1 MYPLFKRIIDI
12 VISLLAIVFL
22 APVFVILYIL
32 ISFYLGQPVIFKQLR
47 PGYKGKPFALYKF
60 RSMINMSNEEGG
72 LKSDEQRITP
82 LGKWLRSWS
91 LDEWPQLV
99 NVLKGDLSL
108 VGPRPLLMEYLG
120 LYNSEQARRH
130 NVRPGI
136 TGLAQVKGRNSLSW
150 NEKFHWDIEYVDHCS
165 FILDLKILFWT
176 IQSVFNRRGI
186 HQDGHVT
193 MPPFRGNKNH
203 E

>member
-12 VISLLAIVFL
+12 VFSLLAIALL
-22 APVFVILYIL
+22 APAFLILYIL
-32 ISFYLGQPVIFKQLR
+32 IFFYLGQPVFFKQIR

-60 RSMINMSNEEGG
+60 RTMKNSGNEEDD
-72 LKSDEQRITP
+72 LKSDEQRMTP

-91 LDEWPQLV
+91 LDEWPQLL

-108 VGPRPLLMEYLG
+108 VGPRPLLMEYLS
-120 LYNSEQARRH
+120 LYTPEQARRH
-130 NVRPGI
+130 NVRPGM

-150 NEKFHWDIEYVDHCS
+150 TEKFHWDVEYVDNFS
-165 FILDLKILFWT
+165 FILDLKILFLT
-176 IQSVFNRRGI
+176 IQSLFSRRGI
-186 HQDGHVT
+186 HQEGHVT
-193 MPPFRGNKNH
+193 MPPFTGNKNH

>member
-1 MYPLFKRIIDI
+1 
-12 VISLLAIVFL
+12 
-22 APVFVILYIL
+22 
-32 ISFYLGQPVIFKQLR
+32 
-47 PGYKGKPFALYKF
+47 
-60 RSMINMSNEEGG
+60 MSNEEGG

-108 VGPRPLLMEYLG
+108 VGPRPLLMEYLD

-130 NVRPGI
+130 NVRPGM

-150 NEKFHWDIEYVDHCS
+150 NEKFHWDVEYVDRCS
-165 FILDLKILFWT
+165 FVLDLKILFWT
-176 IQSVFNRRGI
+176 IRSVFNRRGI

-193 MPPFRGNKNH
+193 MPPFTGNKNH